1 MFQAIQFQGDKTLSL
16 LLVVI
21 QRFKGKQISVASI
34 LSFLGLDFKASKA
47 TATQGV
53 GKKGPVLQGSS
64 LNFPLPF
71 PLCVHGPP

>member
-34 LSFLGLDFKASKA
+34 LC
-47 TATQGV
+47 
-53 GKKGPVLQGSS
+53 
-64 LNFPLPF
+64 PF
-71 PLCVHGPP
+71 